1 MSKTININVNIQTI
15 ESLIVHFRNEDTDG
29 LRRMIADA
37 ERLLEEDE
45 KQSVAEPVTASSAL
59 GGLEGPSVNLDE
71 EDSVDL
77 DEAGAVIPDA
87 PVDLDAVDLD
97 EAGAVIPDAPVD
109 LDAVDLDEEDDEDCY
124 DEEDDEDCYDEED
137 DEDDYEE
144 TWEDYYEEYA
154 DYEDDED
161 EEDSVDLD
169 EEDLDEDAEDGSDE
183 EGVVSLDEDTE
194 DDSDEEGVVSLD
206 EDTEDGSDEE
216 GDDGIHLNKEASA
229 LRRHILCQREKASVD
244 LDEDCRQEEAPD
256 PFWACASPVANPAC
270 GEKIEGQSNMAAN
283 PDLYLE
289 RYNRLADLA
298 AQEDEETGASD
309 GYYEPSGC
317 DGSVDLDE
325 V

>member
-97 EAGAVIPDAPVD
+97 E
-109 LDAVDLDEEDDEDCY
+109 EDDEDCY
-124 DEEDDEDCYDEED
+124 DEEDDEDYYEEDYED
-137 DEDDYEE
+137 DEDYD
-144 TWEDYYEEYA
+144 

-169 EEDLDEDAEDGSDE
+169 EEDLDEDA
-183 EGVVSLDEDTE
+183 E

-309 GYYEPSGC
+309 GYCEPSGC